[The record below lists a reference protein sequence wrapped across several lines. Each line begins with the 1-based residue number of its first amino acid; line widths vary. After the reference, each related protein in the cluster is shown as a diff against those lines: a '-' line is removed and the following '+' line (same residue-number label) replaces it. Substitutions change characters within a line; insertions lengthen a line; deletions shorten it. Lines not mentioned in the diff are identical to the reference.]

1 MSENAASPA
10 LRERMLQLLD
20 RVPFARLLGIELNE
34 IKPGFAVLSV
44 DIRPELMQN
53 HGVVHGGVIASL
65 ADTAAAFAIAS
76 ILKPEE
82 STTTIDLTI
91 HYLRPLTSGTAI
103 ATATILREGQR
114 VIVLT
119 VEVKDQR
126 EKVLATTTA
135 AFLRSQGTPG

>member
-1 MSENAASPA
+1 
-10 LRERMLQLLD
+10 MLQLLD
-20 RVPFARLLGIELNE
+20 AVPFAQLLGIKLNE

-44 DIRPELMQN
+44 DIRHELIQN

-91 HYLRPLTSGTAI
+91 HFLRPITSGTAI
-103 ATATILREGQR
+103 ATAMIVREGQR
-114 VIVLT
+114 VIVLSI
-119 VEVKDQR
+119 EVRDQR
-126 EKVLATTTA
+126 ETVLATATA
-135 AFLRSQGTPG
+135 AFLRSSGTSG